1 VKNIISK
8 ALFSILLVTVSSA
21 NAGIISTYSD
31 RTTFDNAVGTT
42 TIEDF
47 TDSTHYPLSSG
58 VLNSSSTEAGLV
70 AGDIESGVTYS
81 TTIGTGNFF
90 NIDAGGGYTG
100 GMLDSAGGDHELTIT
115 LDNSISAFGFD
126 TNQLMGSLFDIVIN
140 FSSGGSTSLQF
151 SVAQSLNMEFFGFQS
166 SLSDIDSVLISGND
180 QTFNFIIDNFAF
192 GGSSSINVPEPSI
205 IALLGFGLAGLGFAR
220 RRKMKA

>member
-1 VKNIISK
+1 MKNIISK

-31 RTTFDNAVGTT
+31 RTTFDNAIGTS

-47 TDSTHYPLSSG
+47 TDSLHYPLSSG

-100 GMLDSAGGDHELTIT
+100 GMLDSIQGDHELTIT

-140 FSSGGSTSLQF
+140 FSSGDSTSLQF
-151 SVAQSLNMEFFGFQS
+151 SVAQSTNMEFFGFQS
-166 SLSDIDSVLISGND
+166 SLSDIDSVLISGNH

-192 GGSSSINVPEPSI
+192 GASSSINVPEPSI